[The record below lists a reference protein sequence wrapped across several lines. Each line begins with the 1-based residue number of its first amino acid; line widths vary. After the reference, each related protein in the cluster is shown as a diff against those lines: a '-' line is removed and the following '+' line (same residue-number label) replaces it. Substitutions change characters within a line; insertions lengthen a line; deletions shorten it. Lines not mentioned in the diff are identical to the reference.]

1 VRERAEALFD
11 RRRDE
16 LIAAVA
22 VVALVINVLTVKHTD
37 RNPPVVPD
45 VLVAIVFAGTLRW
58 RRRAPLPA
66 TAVLMTAAI
75 AQAAWLTAVD
85 DTFVTVLIL
94 VLMMYSLG
102 FHAEGREATIGIVF
116 AAGTALVLSYT
127 VDPGDVWFPVAF
139 FFVMPWAGGRAMRNR
154 LMLTRELAE
163 KAARLEHQREERAA
177 HAVAD
182 ERARIAREL
191 HDVVAHSLT
200 VMVIQAGAARR
211 LVDRDPDR
219 VVEVAGTIKHM
230 GREALDEMRR
240 LVGVM
245 REAGEGPELAPQ
257 PTVADIEA
265 LVQRA
270 RDAGLHVELTV
281 EGGRR
286 DLPPGVDLSAYRV
299 VQEALTNT
307 IKHANASSASVAV
320 RYGEGELFVA
330 VTDDGSG
337 SGSTVDVPS
346 GGHGLTGMGERVSLY
361 GGELEAGE
369 RAGGGF
375 EVRARFPVQ
384 QEAYA

>member
-1 VRERAEALFD
+1 MRARAEALLD

-22 VVALVINVLTVKHTD
+22 VVALVTNVLTVKID
-37 RNPPVVPD
+37 RNPPVVAD
-45 VLVAIVFAGTLRW
+45 VLAAIVFAGSLRW
-58 RRRAPLPA
+58 RRRAPLAA
-66 TAVLMTAAI
+66 TVAMMGAAI
-75 AQAAWLTAVD
+75 VQAAWLTSAD
-85 DTFVTVLIL
+85 KTFISVPLL
-94 VLMMYSLG
+94 ALMMYSLG
-102 FHAEGREATIGIVF
+102 FHSEQREAVIGIVF
-116 AAGTALVLSYT
+116 ASGGAIALSYAF
-127 VDPGDVWFPVAF
+127 DPNDVIFPVSF
-139 FFVMPWAGGRAMRNR
+139 FFVMPWAGGRAMRHR
-154 LMLTRELAE
+154 LLLTRELAE

-211 LVDRDPDR
+211 LVDRDPER
-219 VVEVAGTIKHM
+219 VVEVAGTIKTM

-240 LVGVM
+240 LVGVL
-245 REAGEGPELAPQ
+245 READERPELAPQ
-257 PTVADIEA
+257 PTVGEIEA
-265 LVQRA
+265 LAERA
-270 RDAGLHVELTV
+270 RAAGLEVELTV
-281 EGGRR
+281 EGERR

-330 VTDDGSG
+330 VTDDGTG
-337 SGSTVDVPS
+337 SGSEVHVPS
-346 GGHGLTGMGERVSLY
+346 GGHGLAGMRERVFLY

-369 RAGGGF
+369 RDGGGF
-375 EVRARFPVQ
+375 EVRARFPLQ

>member
-1 VRERAEALFD
+1 MRARAEALLD

-22 VVALVINVLTVKHTD
+22 VVALVTNVLTVKID
-37 RNPPVVPD
+37 RNPPVVAD
-45 VLVAIVFAGTLRW
+45 VLAAVVFAGSLRW

-66 TAVLMTAAI
+66 TGAMMGAAI
-75 AQAAWLTAVD
+75 VQAAWLTSVD
-85 DTFVTVLIL
+85 KTFVSVPLL
-94 VLMMYSLG
+94 ALMMYSLG
-102 FHAEGREATIGIVF
+102 FHSEQREAVIGIVF
-116 AAGTALVLSYT
+116 ASVTAIALSYAF
-127 VDPGDVWFPVAF
+127 DPNDVLFPVGF
-139 FFVMPWAGGRAMRNR
+139 FFVMPWAGGRAMRHR
-154 LMLTRELAE
+154 LLLTRELAE

-211 LVDRDPDR
+211 LVDRDPER
-219 VVEVAGTIKHM
+219 VVEVAATIKTM

-240 LVGVM
+240 LVGVL
-245 REAGEGPELAPQ
+245 READERPELAPQ
-257 PTVADIEA
+257 PTVAEIEA
-265 LVQRA
+265 LAERA
-270 RDAGLHVELTV
+270 RAAGLEVELTV
-281 EGGRR
+281 EGERR

-307 IKHANASSASVAV
+307 IKHANASSATVAV

-330 VTDDGSG
+330 VTDDGTG
-337 SGSTVDVPS
+337 SGSEVDMPS
-346 GGHGLTGMGERVSLY
+346 GGHGLTGMRERVSLY

-369 RAGGGF
+369 RDAGGY
-375 EVRARFPVQ
+375 EVRARFPLQ